1 MRFYFGSRND
11 KFPRLTVFNDNFMK
25 KIALFVFLLVST
37 LYSQTAAPKIVNLIR
52 GGDMEAVSVDSNPWD
67 GVYSGSLRVF
77 TGQNSMVST
86 NGDVISQAFPPSVKA
101 SDLNGD
107 GLKDLLVAD
116 SKGYFWI
123 FLNKGTKKEPK
134 FTRGELLPFWLK
146 DSDEKVNSRSGAI
159 VPKIQLVDFTGDGLV
174 DLIIGDFEG
183 RLYFVR
189 NTGNASLP
197 KFHSPI
203 DSKELEIKTDSKGR
217 LWCNYLAPCYYDWDG
232 DGKMDLI
239 MGEGT
244 FSANNIFFLKNTGS
258 NERPVFDPPKLMIAS
273 QGREHLVP
281 QVIDWNEDG
290 KPDLVFGERD
300 KGLISVAL
308 YKETF
313 PLNSP
318 TEIKIG
324 TATASS
330 LLANPCFEDMN
341 DDGLPD
347 LLIGTNNGS
356 IRMAINKGKKGAPSF
371 DKLDPIKGE
380 SSYPSVLKSVNWIN
394 TDPSGIRSPD
404 GTRFDLLKALSKKDR
419 YKTEK
424 NLVGYDPQLEL
435 PSGSTGQ
442 SCLFFEFVEPTQQFI
457 KDTPKFV
464 HEPQRK
470 TFVISY
476 PDAIP
481 LKSDVEY
488 DLSFFVKGSGF
499 SDCRVRMLDDGNRE
513 KENEEPLVAL
523 TQENFN
529 VSSSWQQETKKVK
542 YTKVKGDKKEL
553 DSFRLTF
560 TFVGEGNFYLD
571 DIVLVEKKK

>member
-1 MRFYFGSRND
+1 MRFYFVSRND

-77 TGQNSMVST
+77 TGENSMVNT
-86 NGDVISQAFPPSVKA
+86 NGEIISQSFPPSVKVA
-101 SDLNGD
+101 DLNAD
-107 GLKDLLVAD
+107 GVKDLLVAD

-134 FTRGELLPFWLK
+134 FTRGELLPFWFNK
-146 DSDEKVNSRSGAI
+146 ENHGALI
-159 VPKIQLVDFTGDGLV
+159 PKIQLVDFTGDGLV
-174 DLIIGDFEG
+174 DLIIGDFQG
-183 RLYFVR
+183 KLYFVR
-189 NTGNASLP
+189 NTGNASMP
-197 KFHSPI
+197 RFNSPI
-203 DSKELEIKTDSKGR
+203 ETKELEIKTESKGR

-258 NERPVFDPPKLMIAS
+258 NERPTFDPPKPMIPS

-281 QVIDWNEDG
+281 QVMDWNEDG
-290 KPDLVFGERD
+290 KLDLVFGERE
-300 KGLISVAL
+300 KGIISVAL

-313 PLNSP
+313 PLNAP
-318 TEIKIG
+318 TEIKVG

-330 LLANPCFEDMN
+330 SLANPCFEDMN

-347 LLIGTNNGS
+347 LVIGTNNGS

-371 DKLDPIKGE
+371 DKLETIKGE
-380 SSYPSVLKSVNWIN
+380 SSYPSVLRSVNWISN
-394 TDPSGIRSPD
+394 DPGGIASPE
-404 GTRFDLLKALSKKDR
+404 GTRFNLLKALSKKDR

-424 NLVGYDPQLEL
+424 NLAGYDPQLDL

-464 HEPQRK
+464 HEPKQKLFSLR
-470 TFVISY
+470 Y

-488 DLSFFVKGSGF
+488 ELSFFVKGSGF
-499 SDCRVRMLDDGNRE
+499 SDCRVKMVEELTRRNE
-513 KENEEPLVAL
+513 SEEPAVPIS
-523 TQENFN
+523 QENFN
-529 VSSSWQQETKKVK
+529 VSSSWQQETRKVK
-542 YTKVKGDKKEL
+542 YKKIKGDKNEL
-553 DSFRLTF
+553 DSFRLSF
-560 TFVGEGNFYLD
+560 DFVGEGNFYLD
-571 DIVLVEKKK
+571 DVVLVEKKK